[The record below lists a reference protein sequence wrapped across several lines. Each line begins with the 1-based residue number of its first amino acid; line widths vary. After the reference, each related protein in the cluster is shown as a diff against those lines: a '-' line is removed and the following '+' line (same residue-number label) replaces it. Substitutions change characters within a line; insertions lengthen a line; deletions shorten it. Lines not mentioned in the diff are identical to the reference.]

1 MINYEEL
8 KKKIK
13 KHELNNCYLFCGPD
27 EKLIKNYVK
36 FVTDNILSSKY
47 MDLNYSKFDG
57 SKTDFEIIMDACETM
72 PFMSE
77 KKVVVVYRASFL
89 DDSGGS
95 KNSGDLKSKNF
106 ALLSEYLSNPAPH
119 CILIIY
125 YVFISDREKPSY
137 KIKKLDK
144 KACVI
149 KVDKLKGE
157 FLQKKCKDLFETS
170 GKNIGKSELTLFCS
184 QVDNNMDIILNEI
197 EKLVSFAGVREITK
211 EDILAMMP
219 QKSENDIFNL
229 VDYLSQKN
237 IKRALDILN
246 ELIYKGEKIPLILFM
261 IGRQFNLLFNIKLG
275 IDSGK
280 SKEVLASEL
289 KLHPYICEKM
299 ISQSMKFTIN
309 ALRRNIELCV
319 NTEKTLKSTS
329 TDDKIN
335 MEVFMIKTVM

>member
-1 MINYEEL
+1 MINYAEL

-13 KHELNNCYLFCGPD
+13 KNELDNCYLFCGPD

-36 FVTDNILSSKY
+36 FVTDNILSSNY

-57 SKTDFEIIMDACETM
+57 SKTDFEIIIDACETM

-95 KNSGDLKSKNF
+95 KNSGDLKSKNL

-125 YVFISDREKPSY
+125 YVFTSDREKPSY

-157 FLQKKCKDLFETS
+157 FLQRKCKDLFEDL

-184 QVDNNMDIILNEI
+184 QVDNNMNIILNEI
-197 EKLVSFAGVREITK
+197 EKLVSFAGEREITK

-280 SKEVLASEL
+280 SKDVLASEL

-299 ISQSMKFTIN
+299 ISQSMKFTLI

-335 MEVFMIKTVM
+335 IEIFMIKTVM